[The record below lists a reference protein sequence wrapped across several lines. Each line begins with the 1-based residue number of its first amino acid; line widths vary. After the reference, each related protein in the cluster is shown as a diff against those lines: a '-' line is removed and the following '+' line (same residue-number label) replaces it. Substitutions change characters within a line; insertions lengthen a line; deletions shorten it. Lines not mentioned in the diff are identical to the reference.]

1 MLFLRRHRERGRE
14 SKLERNFLVFWVVM
28 KSLFHSGVC
37 IDPSRERICFGVEI
51 GQHGQNPGGNRLG
64 SVRSYLYL

>member
-14 SKLERNFLVFWVVM
+14 SKLERNFLVFWVAV
-28 KSLFHSGVC
+28 KSLLHSGVY

-51 GQHGQNPGGNRLG
+51 GQHGKSRGGHRLG